1 MFRVFPK
8 FDTHIL
14 EKENILALILKND
27 ITSEIIRKC
36 VLMDQNEVPYF
47 FVLREQCDLYV
58 SKLDCQR

>member
-14 EKENILALILKND
+14 EKENILALILKKRYNV
-27 ITSEIIRKC
+27 RKC